1 MLVKSYIWGMGITV
15 VLAFLAFLLVLFYF
29 DPNTSGLTGIV
40 LFFFTLTPALVGGTI
55 LGLYG
60 LRRRRFEIEPM
71 PALILSGRQGGI
83 IGIILVSIL
92 LFQITD
98 FIAWWNVGLLIAL
111 GVFIEF
117 YSRVKVE

>member
-1 MLVKSYIWGMGITV
+1 MGVTA

-29 DPNTSGLTGIV
+29 DPNTSGLTGII
-40 LFFFTLTPALVGGTI
+40 LFFFTLAPALVGGII
-55 LGLYG
+55 LGLYA
-60 LRRRRFEIEPM
+60 LRRRRFQIEPM

-83 IGIILVSIL
+83 IGIILVSVL
-92 LFQITD
+92 LFQVTD
-98 FIAWWNVGLLIAL
+98 FLAWWNVGLLVAL